1 MKDTTTTVRRMAC
14 MALTAIVVFAA
25 QAVEIDLR
33 TARITVENKENG
45 TQAHAATE
53 LEKHLALIAGE
64 RKPAAD
70 GFEFVIGRV
79 APGKAAAKDWEA
91 HAAAVD
97 GKIYFW
103 GDDGDEG
110 RARPGSNFAV
120 YGFLEKVLGVRWVRP
135 SDDGIVFEPRAKVEV
150 PDGWTYRF
158 YPPLEKS
165 DIRAGNCPKKRPD
178 FSDFMFK
185 KKFDLEVIP
194 KEFMDAFT
202 LSRMRPEYWDF
213 RYWLGRQRLQT
224 RAPYHY
230 GHAFVKWNDRF
241 YKSHQEYLAM
251 WHGTRRGHSRKEKGK
266 YVHLCYSNPGTQDQ
280 VIRDWL
286 AAGTNAYLNICAAD
300 SRTTHCRCEGCRALD
315 ADAPGE
321 DFLADKS
328 DRQVWFWNRIAE
340 KAMAIRPDVKLIT
353 YIYAN
358 YRKPPRKWRIE
369 HPDNLIAG
377 VVPSIYDDS
386 NALIRSWKEKGLK
399 TYFVRPNY
407 LCYRGTV
414 PRGLERYFFEDFK
427 ENMKLGMVGV
437 DEDNFK
443 RSFSMVVM
451 FEFYALA
458 RVIADPT
465 LAFDTVEREWLSQF
479 GAAAD
484 DMKEYYARVR
494 ARGEAAR
501 IAIMKNG
508 GLERALD
515 DSELSR
521 LMTFSGSDQAALDGD
536 LAVIARA
543 VARPGLSAAERRRVN
558 EVRLVVEHAK
568 LTQDFVSKAP
578 PKGVTDEFL
587 AAAAKLKAFRIR
599 HVNDMREAWTM
610 LFSDK
615 KLERPLW
622 HRVRDARRSAPS
634 DGKSS

>member
-1 MKDTTTTVRRMAC
+1 MKKQIIVFVA
-14 MALTAIVVFAA
+14 AIAAFAA

-33 TARITVENKENG
+33 TARITVENKENS
-45 TQAHAATE
+45 TQARAAAE

-79 APGKAAAKDWEA
+79 APGKAAAKDWES
-91 HAAAVD
+91 HAAEAG

-103 GDDGDEG
+103 GDDGDG
-110 RARPGSNFAV
+110 VRARPGSSFAV
-120 YGFLEKVLGVRWVRP
+120 YGFLEKALGVKWVRP
-135 SDDGIVFEPRAKVEV
+135 GDDGIVFKPQTKVDV

-165 DIRAGNCPKKRPD
+165 DIRTGSCPKKRPD

-194 KEFMDAFT
+194 KEFMDEFT
-202 LSRMRPEYWDF
+202 LPYMRPMYWDF
-213 RYWLGRQRLQT
+213 RYWTWRMRLQT
-224 RAPYHY
+224 RAPYSY
-230 GHAFVKWNDRF
+230 GHAFNKWNDRF
-241 YKSHQEYLAM
+241 YKSHREYMAM
-251 WHGTRRGHSRKEKGK
+251 WNGTSRGHSKKENGK
-266 YVHLCYSNPGTQDQ
+266 YVHLCYSNTGTQDQ

-286 AAGTNAYLNICAAD
+286 AAGTNEYLNICAAD
-300 SRTTHCRCEGCRALD
+300 SRTTHCRCDGCRALD

-340 KAMAIRPDVKLIT
+340 KAMAIRPDVKLIV

-358 YRKPPRKWRIE
+358 YRRPPRRWKIE

-377 VVPSIYDDS
+377 VVPSVYDDS
-386 NALIRSWKEKGLK
+386 NTLIRGWKEKGLK

-407 LCYRGTV
+407 LCYKGTV

-465 LAFDTVEREWLSQF
+465 LTFDAVEREWLSQF

-484 DMKEYYARVR
+484 VMKEYYGRVR
-494 ARGEAAR
+494 ERGEAAR
-501 IAIMKNG
+501 ISVMKKG
-508 GLERALD
+508 GIDRALD
-515 DSELSR
+515 DSQLSR
-521 LMTFSGSDQAALDGD
+521 LMTFSGSDQASLSGD

-543 VARPGLSAAERRRVN
+543 LAVPGLSEAERRRVN

-568 LTQDFVSKAP
+568 LTQDFILKAP
-578 PKGVTDEFL
+578 PEGVTDEFL
-587 AAAAKLKAFRIR
+587 AAAAKLKEFRIS
-599 HVNDMREAWTM
+599 HAKDMHEAWTQ

-622 HRVRDARRSAPS
+622 HRVKEAKVCSDQSPCRRS
-634 DGKSS
+634 GGE